1 MTSDPTQWVK
11 ATASGSNGNCVEMRL
26 HAAAVEVRDTKAQ
39 GEGPTL
45 RFAPAEFAVWLDG
58 AKDGKFDG
66 LV

>member
-11 ATASGSNGNCVEMRL
+11 ATASGSNGNCVEMRQ
-26 HAAAVEVRDTKAQ
+26 HATAVEVRDTKAH

-45 RFAPAEFAVWLDG
+45 RFTAAEFAAWLHG
-58 AKDGKFDG
+58 AKLGDFDA